1 MPFKINLLY
10 NTFSGL
16 FIMNIA
22 HTSVMPN
29 EVLSF
34 LPNNSKIAVDATL
47 GEGGHTKLLLEK
59 GLDVHAFDRDS
70 VIIEKAKQRLNNNN
84 QLHTYNQK
92 YDNIYNS
99 LPKEMLG
106 NIDFMLFDLGVS
118 MFHFKEASRGFS
130 FSENTA
136 LDMRL
141 GLNEKNA
148 FDIVNGYREEDLVR
162 VFQNYGE
169 IKYSKTLARAIVE
182 SRKSKQIETT
192 DELENIV
199 FHATPKNLRH
209 TNTHHA
215 TKVFQSI
222 RIEVNDEIGILEN
235 AIKFVPKILKH
246 GGVVVFMSY
255 HSLEDRV
262 VKQYLKENEN
272 TKNKVGIFNIL
283 TRRPLVASEEE
294 IATNKASRSVKVR
307 AASLV

>member
-1 MPFKINLLY
+1 M
-10 NTFSGL
+10 NTTDTT
-16 FIMNIA
+16 NIA

-34 LPNNSKIAVDATL
+34 LPDGAKIAVDATL
-47 GEGGHTKLLLEK
+47 GEGGHTKLLLER
-59 GLDVHAFDRDS
+59 GLELHSFDRDS
-70 VIIEKAKQRLNNNN
+70 VIIEKAKARLNNHVN
-84 QLHTYNQK
+84 LHTYNQK

-99 LPKEMLG
+99 LPKELVG
-106 NIDFMLFDLGVS
+106 NVDFMLFDLGVS

-130 FSENTA
+130 FSENTT

-141 GLNEKNA
+141 GLNDKNA
-148 FDIVNGYREEDLVR
+148 FDIVNNYSEAELTRI
-162 VFQNYGE
+162 FQNYGE
-169 IKYSKTLARAIVE
+169 IKYSKTLSKAIVE
-182 SRKSKQIETT
+182 ARRDKAIETT

-222 RIEVNDEIGILEN
+222 RIEVNDEITILEN
-235 AIKFVPKILKH
+235 AIAFVPKILKS
-246 GGVVVFMSY
+246 GGVAVFMSY

-262 VKQYLKENEN
+262 VKKYFKKNEN
-272 TKNKVGIFNIL
+272 TKNKVGLFNVL
-283 TRRPLVASEEE
+283 TRHPLVASDEE
-294 IATNKASRSVKVR
+294 IAINKASRSVKVR

>member
-1 MPFKINLLY
+1 
-10 NTFSGL
+10 
-16 FIMNIA
+16 MNIA

-34 LPNNSKIAVDATL
+34 LPNDSQIAVDATL
-47 GEGGHTKLLLEK
+47 GEGGHTKLLLEQ
-59 GLDVHAFDRDS
+59 GLNVHAFDRDS
-70 VIIEKAKQRLNNNN
+70 VIIEKAKQRLDSISNNK
-84 QLHTYNQK
+84 LYTYNQK

-99 LPKEMLG
+99 LPKDVVG
-106 NIDFMLFDLGVS
+106 NVDFMLFDLGVS

-130 FSENTA
+130 FSENTR

-141 GLNEKNA
+141 GLNNKTA
-148 FDIVNGYREEDLVR
+148 YDVVNGYSEAELTT

-169 IKYSKTLARAIVE
+169 IKYSKTLAHAIVD
-182 SRKSKQIETT
+182 SRKTKQIETT

-199 FHATPKNLRH
+199 FHATPKNLRY

-215 TKVFQSI
+215 TKVFQAI

-235 AIKFVPKILKH
+235 AIANVAKILKS

-262 VKQYLKENEN
+262 VKKYFKENEN
-272 TKNKVGIFNIL
+272 TKNKVGIFNVL
-283 TRRPLVASEEE
+283 TRRPLVASEDE
-294 IATNKASRSVKVR
+294 IAINKASRSAKVR